1 MKGPMAKCL
10 HENCPSVGRGRN
22 ILKLRINRCST
33 SSSAR
38 LITWMAV
45 QVRPSDFSTMKFI
58 KDFKDL
64 KGFNK
69 NSLSPIL
76 RRNSTT
82 KTYHL

>member
-10 HENCPSVGRGRN
+10 HENCPSVGRAETF
-22 ILKLRINRCST
+22 LKPNAQIDRCST

-45 QVRPSDFSTMKFI
+45 QVRPSDFSAMKFI

-76 RRNSTT
+76 RRDSTT
-82 KTYHL
+82 ID